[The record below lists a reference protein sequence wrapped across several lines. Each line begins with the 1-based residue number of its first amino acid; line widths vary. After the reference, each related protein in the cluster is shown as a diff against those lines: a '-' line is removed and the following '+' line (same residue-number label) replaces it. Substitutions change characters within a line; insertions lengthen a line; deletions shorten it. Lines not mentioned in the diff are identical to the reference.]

1 LHKDSLCKDRAI
13 QNVDAYFTN
22 PMSKIDAYRETL
34 KSLDDWIPYLLQE
47 SGLPGPRGNLE
58 LAHAVAQAG
67 SREQFETF
75 LSVPLEQAP
84 TNNPHEFLVFCGVL
98 GLGKLAAKGDHTQIA
113 RLQSYASDQRWRV
126 REGVAT
132 ALQLL
137 GDVDM
142 PLLLREMSAWSKGNW
157 LEKRA
162 AAAALAEPRLLKQ
175 TEVARDALETIEAIT
190 VSMADAENRSG
201 DEFKT
206 LRQAMGYCW
215 SVLVAALP
223 DEGKKSME
231 KWLASEDKDIRWIMR
246 ENLKK
251 NRLLKAAPLWVA
263 TWQEK
268 IKV

>member
-1 LHKDSLCKDRAI
+1 
-13 QNVDAYFTN
+13 
-22 PMSKIDAYRETL
+22 MSKITTYRETL
-34 KSLDDWIPYLLQE
+34 KSLDDWTPYLLQE

-98 GLGKLAAKGDHTQIA
+98 GLGKLAAEGDHTLIA
-113 RLQSYASDQRWRV
+113 RLRTYASDPRWRV

-137 GDVDM
+137 GDMDM
-142 PLLLREMSAWSKGNW
+142 PLLLHEMTIWSEGNW

-175 TEVARDALETIEAIT
+175 
-190 VSMADAENRSG
+190 AENAQEALRIIDSITLSIAEAKSRSG

-206 LRQAMGYCW
+206 LRQALGYCW

-223 DEGKKSME
+223 AEGKTMME
-231 KWLASEDKDIRWIMR
+231 KWLPSEDKDIRWVMR

-251 NRLLKAAPLWVA
+251 NRLLRVDPLWV
-263 TWQEK
+263 TEWQETLSA
-268 IKV
+268 